1 MSHFSVEGMPSMV
14 AVGSSRTSPEGH
26 QLRRF
31 EEFDH
36 RERRLRLDYADA
48 AIAVPVTQTADL
60 SALTLSITL
69 TRARGCQ

>member
-1 MSHFSVEGMPSMV
+1 MSHFSVEGISMPSMV
-14 AVGSSRTSPEGH
+14 AAGSSRTSPEGH

-60 SALTLSITL
+60 
-69 TRARGCQ
+69 ARWPR